1 MSRKTRTKSKTRN
14 NAKSRAKKATVSTVK
29 STDTEETV
37 IPTVEPAIIKEEV
50 AQPEPKE
57 EIKIETPVEENQVIE
72 QPDLGPRRSVVF
84 IGSECY
90 PFVKTGGL
98 GDVMSA
104 LPKSLAKLNVDVKVI
119 LPRYLRQKN
128 DPILVRTS
136 GLCIQQRLPDS
147 ELAGCEYVKRWNHL
161 L

>member
-104 LPKSLAKLNVDVKVI
+104 LPKSLAKLNVDVK
-119 LPRYLRQKN
+119 
-128 DPILVRTS
+128 
-136 GLCIQQRLPDS
+136 
-147 ELAGCEYVKRWNHL
+147 
-161 L
+161 

>member
-37 IPTVEPAIIKEEV
+37 TSTVEPAVIKEEV
-50 AQPEPKE
+50 TQPEPKE
-57 EIKIETPVEENQVIE
+57 EIKIETTSRKKIKLLNSLILDQEEV
-72 QPDLGPRRSVVF
+72 SF
-84 IGSECY
+84 YWHTECY

-104 LPKSLAKLNVDVKVI
+104 LPNES
-119 LPRYLRQKN
+119 
-128 DPILVRTS
+128 
-136 GLCIQQRLPDS
+136 C
-147 ELAGCEYVKRWNHL
+147 
-161 L
+161 

>member
-1 MSRKTRTKSKTRN
+1 MRHGECRQGNGLNRGHLIKSVWL
-14 NAKSRAKKATVSTVK
+14 S
-29 STDTEETV
+29 
-37 IPTVEPAIIKEEV
+37 PT
-50 AQPEPKE
+50 
-57 EIKIETPVEENQVIE
+57 TPVEENQVIE

-119 LPRYLRQKN
+119 LPK
-128 DPILVRTS
+128 V
-136 GLCIQQRLPDS
+136 
-147 ELAGCEYVKRWNHL
+147 
-161 L
+161 

>member
-37 IPTVEPAIIKEEV
+37 TPTVEKTEKAVTSVAENTKTEKAVTSVVENTKTQKVTAPTVEPAIIKEEV

-90 PFVKTGGL
+90 PFVKML
-98 GDVMSA
+98 MFFS
-104 LPKSLAKLNVDVKVI
+104 
-119 LPRYLRQKN
+119 
-128 DPILVRTS
+128 
-136 GLCIQQRLPDS
+136 
-147 ELAGCEYVKRWNHL
+147 
-161 L
+161 